1 MVSGEMG
8 RLRLTNEEKPNK
20 IEVTRMEYSYSLEVT
35 FMKRTER
42 VGAMLQILRENPNK
56 TFSLGYFCDM
66 FDCAKSSLSEDVSA
80 AKRALEISGYGR
92 IETSAGAKGGL
103 KYIPSI
109 SAKAAQS
116 LLDELESMLEDK
128 DRILAN
134 GFLYTS
140 DIMFNPVIAKGVG
153 QIFAKKFE
161 NSGADYVVTVE
172 TKGLPAALMTA
183 EMLNLPLVVLRRESK
198 ISEGSTVSIN
208 YFAGSADRIRKMSL
222 AKRAVKPGT
231 KALIVDDFM
240 RAGGSVRGIS
250 DMMREF
256 DVEIVGVGV
265 VIAAKEPEK
274 KKINDYFPL
283 MHLGVVDA
291 DNQIIEVEQNTQGI
305 KEILG

>member
-1 MVSGEMG
+1 
-8 RLRLTNEEKPNK
+8 
-20 IEVTRMEYSYSLEVT
+20 
-35 FMKRTER
+35 MKRTER

-109 SAKAAQS
+109 SKKAAEN
-116 LLDELESMLEDK
+116 LLNDLEEMMGEK
-128 DRILAN
+128 ERILAN
-134 GFLYTS
+134 GFLYIS
-140 DIMFNPVIAKGVG
+140 DIMFHPAIVKGVG

-161 NSGADYVVTVE
+161 NCGADYVVTVE
-172 TKGLPAALMTA
+172 TKGIPAALMTA

-208 YFAGSADRIRKMSL
+208 YFAGSAERIQKMSL
-222 AKRAVKPGT
+222 AKRAVKPRT
-231 KALIVDDFM
+231 KALIIDDFM

-256 DVEIVGVGV
+256 DVEVMGVGV
-265 VIAAKEPEK
+265 MIASKEPVK
-274 KKINDYFPL
+274 KKVSEYFPL
-283 MHLGVVDA
+283 MYLGTVDA
-291 DNQIIEVEQNTQGI
+291 DNQIIDVEQNVQAIEEVFG
-305 KEILG
+305 

>member
-1 MVSGEMG
+1 
-8 RLRLTNEEKPNK
+8 
-20 IEVTRMEYSYSLEVT
+20 
-35 FMKRTER
+35 MKRTER

-109 SAKAAQS
+109 SRTTAEK
-116 LLDELESMLEDK
+116 LLNELEEMLEDK

-161 NSGADYVVTVE
+161 NCGADYVVTVE

-208 YFAGSADRIRKMSL
+208 YFAGSADRIQKMSL

-240 RAGGSVRGIS
+240 RAGGSVRGIG

-256 DVEIVGVGV
+256 DVEVVGVGV

-274 KKINDYFPL
+274 KKVSEYFPL
-283 MHLGVVDA
+283 MYLGTVDA
-291 DNQIIEVEQNTQGI
+291 DEQIIEVEQNTEGL
-305 KEILG
+305 KEIFG

>member
-1 MVSGEMG
+1 
-8 RLRLTNEEKPNK
+8 
-20 IEVTRMEYSYSLEVT
+20 
-35 FMKRTER
+35 MKRTER

-109 SAKAAQS
+109 SQTTAEK
-116 LLDELESMLEDK
+116 LLNELEEMLEEK
-128 DRILAN
+128 ERILAN

-140 DIMFNPVIAKGVG
+140 DIMFNPVITKGVG

-161 NSGADYVVTVE
+161 NCGADYVVTVE

-208 YFAGSADRIRKMSL
+208 YFAGSADRIQKMSL
-222 AKRAVKPGT
+222 AKRAVRPGT

-256 DVEIVGVGV
+256 DVEVVGVGV
-265 VIAAKEPEK
+265 IIAAKEPEK
-274 KKINDYFPL
+274 KKVSDYFPL
-283 MHLGVVDA
+283 MYLGMVDA
-291 DNQIIEVEQNTQGI
+291 DEQIIEVEQNAEGLKAI
-305 KEILG
+305 FG

>member
-1 MVSGEMG
+1 MGEIK
-8 RLRLTNEEKPNK
+8 LTNGKKPNK
-20 IEVTRMEYSYSLEVT
+20 IGIVRKKHSYSLEVNG
-35 FMKRTER
+35 MKRTER

-56 TFSLGYFCDM
+56 VFSLGHFCDM

-80 AKRALEISGYGR
+80 AKRALEISGFGR

-109 SAKAAQS
+109 SKSAADRI
-116 LLDELESMLEDK
+116 LTELEDK
-128 DRILAN
+128 LREKERILAN

-140 DIMFNPVIAKGVG
+140 DIMFGPGISKSVG

-161 NSGADYVVTVE
+161 NAGADYVVTVE
-172 TKGLPAALMTA
+172 TKGIPAALMTA

-208 YFAGSADRIRKMSL
+208 YVSGSAERIQKMSL
-222 AKRAVKPGT
+222 AKRAVRPGT

-256 DVEIVGVGV
+256 DVEVVGVGV

-274 KKINDYFPL
+274 KKVNEYFPL
-283 MHLGVVDA
+283 VYLGKVDA
-291 DNQIIEVEQNTQGI
+291 DEQMIEVERNPDIAGLFS
-305 KEILG
+305 E

>member
-1 MVSGEMG
+1 
-8 RLRLTNEEKPNK
+8 
-20 IEVTRMEYSYSLEVT
+20 
-35 FMKRTER
+35 MKRTER

-109 SAKAAQS
+109 SKSTAEK
-116 LLDELESMLEDK
+116 LLHELEGMLEEK

-140 DIMFNPVIAKGVG
+140 DIMFNPAIAKGIG

-161 NSGADYVVTVE
+161 NCGADYVVTVE
-172 TKGLPAALMTA
+172 TKGLPAAIMTA

-208 YFAGSADRIRKMSL
+208 YFAGSAERIQKMSL

-256 DVEIVGVGV
+256 DVEVVGTGV
-265 VIAAKEPEK
+265 VIASKEPQRK
-274 KKINDYFPL
+274 KVLDYFPL
-283 MHLGVVDA
+283 MYLGTVDA
-291 DNQIIEVEQNTQGI
+291 DEQIIEIEQNVEGLN
-305 KEILG
+305 EVFEE